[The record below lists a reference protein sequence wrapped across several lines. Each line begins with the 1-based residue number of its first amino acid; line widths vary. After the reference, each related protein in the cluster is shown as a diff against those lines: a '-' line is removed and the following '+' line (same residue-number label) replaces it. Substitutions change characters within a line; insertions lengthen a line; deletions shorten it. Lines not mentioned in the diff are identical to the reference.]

1 MTNKSSIATRKLKLC
16 KSWNLDRYVY
26 FVEPALYLKVIRD
39 FFCAMKTSHN
49 VGFFPLS
56 AISCGHP
63 GVPANAIL
71 SGDKF
76 TYGSII
82 HYSCTAGRR
91 LIGNSTRECQEDSH
105 WSGTLP
111 HCSGMWASH
120 YLNVTLSYEQG
131 CSHICLANFFCLFS
145 NYIFISPIP
154 TPLYPSYFLKYSH
167 NHLIL
172 FVVTSQLHFSA
183 TCYSG

>member
-1 MTNKSSIATRKLKLC
+1 MTNLKWPIYSIYKPSIATRKPKLC
-16 KSWNLDRYVY
+16 KSWNPDRYVCL
-26 FVEPALYLKVIRD
+26 VEPALYLKVIRD
-39 FFCAMKTSHN
+39 FFCAMSTSHN
-49 VGFFPLS
+49 IVFLPLL

-76 TYGSII
+76 TYGSIV

-111 HCSGMWASH
+111 HCSGTSTNH
-120 YLNVTLSYEQG
+120 YLNVTLSW
-131 CSHICLANFFCLFS
+131 IRLFS
-145 NYIFISPIP
+145 HGFLVNTCFV
-154 TPLYPSYFLKYSH
+154 YFPV
-167 NHLIL
+167 IL
-172 FVVTSQLHFSA
+172 
-183 TCYSG
+183 

>member
-1 MTNKSSIATRKLKLC
+1 MILFS
-16 KSWNLDRYVY
+16 
-26 FVEPALYLKVIRD
+26 
-39 FFCAMKTSHN
+39 AMKTSYI
-49 VGFFPLS
+49 VLFPLL

-63 GVPANAIL
+63 GVPANAVL

-111 HCSGMWASH
+111 HCSGTCTNHHLDITLCHMDKAILKQLLTTVK
-120 YLNVTLSYEQG
+120 YLVWVFPK
-131 CSHICLANFFCLFS
+131 HIL
-145 NYIFISPIP
+145 ISPIA
-154 TPLYPSYFLKYSH
+154 TQLNCSHLLKYSH
-167 NHLIL
+167 ML
-172 FVVTSQLHFSA
+172 S
-183 TCYSG
+183 YSLCHYFISFLSS

>member
-1 MTNKSSIATRKLKLC
+1 MFSITNDHLSLVTVKLEKKQRSRKKFILCTSFVHKGYNSFFLCHESILNIVL
-16 KSWNLDRYVY
+16 
-26 FVEPALYLKVIRD
+26 
-39 FFCAMKTSHN
+39 
-49 VGFFPLS
+49 FPSL

-63 GVPANAIL
+63 GVPANAVL

-111 HCSGMWASH
+111 HCSGRCNH
-120 YLNVTLSYEQG
+120 CHLYVTLE
-131 CSHICLANFFCLFS
+131 
-145 NYIFISPIP
+145 
-154 TPLYPSYFLKYSH
+154 
-167 NHLIL
+167 
-172 FVVTSQLHFSA
+172 LHE
-183 TCYSG
+183 

>member
-1 MTNKSSIATRKLKLC
+1 M
-16 KSWNLDRYVY
+16 
-26 FVEPALYLKVIRD
+26 VIICL
-39 FFCAMKTSHN
+39 FCAIKISYN
-49 VGFFPLS
+49 IVLFPPP

-63 GVPANAIL
+63 GVPANAVL

-111 HCSGMWASH
+111 HCSGSC
-120 YLNVTLSYEQG
+120 T
-131 CSHICLANFFCLFS
+131 
-145 NYIFISPIP
+145 
-154 TPLYPSYFLKYSH
+154 
-167 NHLIL
+167 NHLVI
-172 FVVTSQLHFSA
+172 T
-183 TCYSG
+183 

>member
-1 MTNKSSIATRKLKLC
+1 
-16 KSWNLDRYVY
+16 
-26 FVEPALYLKVIRD
+26 
-39 FFCAMKTSHN
+39 MKTSHN
-49 VGFFPLS
+49 VGFFPLL

-111 HCSGMWASH
+111 HCSGTWTNWMSPCHMSKAVLTH
-120 YLNVTLSYEQG
+120 F
-131 CSHICLANFFCLFS
+131 LANFFVYFPTIFS
-145 NYIFISPIP
+145 FHQYPLLCITAISWNI
-154 TPLYPSYFLKYSH
+154 LIIISFSLSLLH
-167 NHLIL
+167 NC
-172 FVVTSQLHFSA
+172 TSQPHALVV
-183 TCYSG
+183 CYNV

>member
-1 MTNKSSIATRKLKLC
+1 M
-16 KSWNLDRYVY
+16 
-26 FVEPALYLKVIRD
+26 
-39 FFCAMKTSHN
+39 
-49 VGFFPLS
+49 FFPLL

-111 HCSGMWASH
+111 HCSGTCK
-120 YLNVTLSYEQG
+120 LCTF
-131 CSHICLANFFCLFS
+131 CSS
-145 NYIFISPIP
+145 
-154 TPLYPSYFLKYSH
+154 FLLQKYSLLLSQCVNTINVWCVLGAVRKYRNNSFSPRLCKSKISH
-167 NHLIL
+167 KAPHS
-172 FVVTSQLHFSA
+172 FVEVKS
-183 TCYSG
+183 SGKGWLLRTPTAYY

>member
-1 MTNKSSIATRKLKLC
+1 MTSMLSLVTVKLEKKQSSRNMSILWT
-16 KSWNLDRYVY
+16 S
-26 FVEPALYLKVIRD
+26 FVHKGCNRFLLHHKNILNIVP
-39 FFCAMKTSHN
+39 
-49 VGFFPLS
+49 FPSL

-63 GVPANAIL
+63 GVPANAVL

-111 HCSGMWASH
+111 HCSGRCSH
-120 YLNVTLSYEQG
+120 CHPYVTLE
-131 CSHICLANFFCLFS
+131 
-145 NYIFISPIP
+145 
-154 TPLYPSYFLKYSH
+154 
-167 NHLIL
+167 
-172 FVVTSQLHFSA
+172 LHEW
-183 TCYSG
+183 